1 MFHFIDVEGGERNL
15 LEKREE
21 KEMVWLAMF

>member
-1 MFHFIDVEGGERNL
+1 MFYFIDVEGGERNL

-21 KEMVWLAMF
+21 REMVWLAMF

>member
-21 KEMVWLAMF
+21 REMVWLAMF